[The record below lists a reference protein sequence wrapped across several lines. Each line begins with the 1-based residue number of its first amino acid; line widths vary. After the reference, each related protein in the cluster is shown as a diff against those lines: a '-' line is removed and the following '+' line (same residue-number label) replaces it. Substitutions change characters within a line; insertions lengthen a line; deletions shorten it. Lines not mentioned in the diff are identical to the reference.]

1 MISMINILRPG
12 ILCLTLALVACSHD
26 RHEATGPAKVKFAVT
41 APAEKKPVATLPVT
55 RKPAQSK
62 PVAEKPD
69 ANAIA
74 TNQIAIL
81 KPGQAT
87 SIGVATTL
95 HYIRLI
101 SDSRCPVGTQC
112 IWAGEA
118 IIELTLQSDKEKQ
131 TFTLSDKANTISTMG
146 FRFELISIDRRHL
159 VNIRTQKF

>member
-26 RHEATGPAKVKFAVT
+26 RHEATGPAKAKFAVT
-41 APAEKKPVATLPVT
+41 APAEKKPEATLPVT

-118 IIELTLQSDKEKQ
+118 IIELTLQSGKEKH
-131 TFTLSDKANTISTMG
+131 TFTLSDKANTMSAMG
-146 FRFELISIDRRHL
+146 FSFELISIDRRHL
-159 VNIRTQKF
+159 INIRTQKF